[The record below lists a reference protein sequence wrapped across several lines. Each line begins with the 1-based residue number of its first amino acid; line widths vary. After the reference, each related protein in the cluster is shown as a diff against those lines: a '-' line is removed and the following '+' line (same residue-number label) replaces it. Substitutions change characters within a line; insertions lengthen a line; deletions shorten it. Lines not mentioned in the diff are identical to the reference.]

1 MRRMTQDTTRE
12 GDIMKDAIKAW
23 GIQDLAIVIAQAAFM
38 SEGDARD
45 HLKREAQP
53 IIDRHGLNQDD
64 VDQANVRV
72 RRILDKRSKDFGGG
86 DMR

>member
-53 IIDRHGLNQDD
+53 IIDRHELNQDD